1 MHTRSTGH
9 GYAMRNKPRFSFL
22 CTSSNRVLGLV
33 IETVLIEDGSFLAD
47 VPSEMWCPSPHD
59 GFWFMSAKALSSLI
73 TALLYRS
80 RNSPE
85 PCPSVDGHAIV

>member
-1 MHTRSTGH
+1 LYLYLVGSVECGWEGRLHMHTRSDWSWVHEEQTSSQL
-9 GYAMRNKPRFSFL
+9 RL

-59 GFWFMSAKALSSLI
+59 GFWFISAKALS
-73 TALLYRS
+73 
-80 RNSPE
+80 
-85 PCPSVDGHAIV
+85 